1 MLLNAHKAAAQQE
14 ARAHRYARRG
24 KLHQRNRLFPARGE
38 IRFRHEGKIRYSTGK
53 IRYYT
58 KKNQYH
64 TGKIQYLLEKFGT
77 EGKFRRSVVRWF
89 AAAAVARCGLRLGC
103 ATQFARSSC
112 CGVVFVYAAATDAA
126 NKEFAGLIL
135 RANQPGWCLRA
146 AAVAAADADD

>member
-1 MLLNAHKAAAQQE
+1 MAQAWRRTGATPHRLAMADDAAGGTPPYSFDGHFIKAVWRAAA
-14 ARAHRYARRG
+14 G
-24 KLHQRNRLFPARGE
+24 
-38 IRFRHEGKIRYSTGK
+38 
-53 IRYYT
+53 
-58 KKNQYH
+58 
-64 TGKIQYLLEKFGT
+64 
-77 EGKFRRSVVRWF
+77 VVRWF